1 MNGKYLYLNSRDEL
15 YKIDISRIVYFE
27 ADGNYTNIVLCNK
40 VKGTVCMN
48 LAQMQMVLDQNL
60 KESASRFAR
69 IGKRFIVNLDYVY
82 QISVLKQKLVLSDG
96 NVFAFQLNISKEA
109 LKKLKEMYVIAIR
122 EMNNTI

>member
-1 MNGKYLYLNSRDEL
+1 MDGKYLYLNSRDEL
-15 YKIDISRIVYFE
+15 YKIDISKIVYFE

-48 LAQMQMVLDQNL
+48 LAQMQLLLSKNL

-109 LKKLKEMYVIAIR
+109 LKKLKEMYVTAIKD
-122 EMNNTI
+122 MNRVI

>member
-15 YKIDISRIVYFE
+15 YKIDISKIVYFE

-109 LKKLKEMYVIAIR
+109 LKKLKEMYVAAIR

>member
-48 LAQMQMVLDQNL
+48 LAQMQLLLSKNL

-109 LKKLKEMYVIAIR
+109 LKKLKEMYVTAIR
-122 EMNNTI
+122 DMNRVI

>member
-1 MNGKYLYLNSRDEL
+1 MDGKYLYLNSRDEL

-109 LKKLKEMYVIAIR
+109 LKKLKEMYVAAIR